1 MAASPSLNELPKPK
15 LIGVLV
21 LSLVRTVL
29 GLLVI
34 LWALSLVPETAD
46 ASLWRPAAIVVI
58 GIAVY
63 GYLFRRQLQRIEHA
77 RFPAVSV
84 IEALIL
90 TAAMFLA
97 LFAGI
102 YVMMSA
108 ANAGAFTEDLDHFNA
123 FYFALTVLATVGF
136 GDITPVTGGARL
148 VCMIQMSIDIVFIAV
163 MVRTLT
169 GAAQKSMAF
178 KKAKAAGVKDPLV
191 DDI

>member
-1 MAASPSLNELPKPK
+1 MAAAPALNELPKTK
-15 LIGVLV
+15 LVGVV
-21 LSLVRTVL
+21 ALSLVRTLL

-34 LWALSLVPETAD
+34 LWALSLVPESAD
-46 ASLWRPAAIVVI
+46 ASLWRPAAIVLI
-58 GIAVY
+58 GIATY
-63 GYLFRRQLQRIEHA
+63 GYLFRRQLRKIEHA

-97 LFAGI
+97 FFAGI

-108 ANAGAFTEDLDHFNA
+108 ANPNAFTEELDHFNA

-136 GDITPVTGGARL
+136 GDITPVSSAARL
-148 VCMIQMSIDIVFIAV
+148 ACMVQMSIDIVFIAI

-178 KKAKAAGVKDPLV
+178 KKAKAEGVKDPLV

>member
-1 MAASPSLNELPKPK
+1 MAPPPTLTELPKPK
-15 LIGVLV
+15 MIGVLA
-21 LSLVRTVL
+21 LSLLRTLL
-29 GLLVI
+29 GMLVI
-34 LWALSLVPETAD
+34 LWALSLVPQTAD
-46 ASLWRPAAIVVI
+46 ASLWRPIAIVLI
-58 GIAVY
+58 GLTVY
-63 GYLFRRQLQRIEHA
+63 GYLFVRQIRKIEHA
-77 RFPAVSV
+77 RFPAVSA

-90 TAAMFLA
+90 TATMFLA

-108 ANAGAFTEDLDHFNA
+108 ANPNAFTEDLDHFNA

-136 GDITPVTGGARL
+136 GDITPATGSARL

-178 KKAKAAGVKDPLV
+178 KKAKAAGVKDPLI